1 MKVMTIPSSPFFLLL
16 PMTQAKCEQR
26 YPPGTEI
33 YRKNHFINDEE
44 ESLSVFEVDGLTS
57 KIYCQNLCLLSKLF
71 LDHKTLY
78 YDVEP
83 FLFYVL
89 TKNDRKGAHLIGYF
103 SKEKHCTQRYN
114 VSCIMTLPIYQRFG
128 FGRFLI
134 DFSYLL
140 SKKENLPG
148 TPEKPL
154 SDLGKIS
161 YQSYWKYVILK
172 NIRNKSQI
180 TVEEI
185 SRASGMNVHDIAATL
200 QDLCIFRYLP
210 DQNPKYRITVDN
222 ELFRNMR
229 EPRLLP
235 DEEALRWTPLVIPQL
250 VALAEADRDRQAVAC
265 ISVSGPVAAGPVRQE
280 DTASNHSPGESEV
293 AKPKK
298 RKKRWNKTGYNSG
311 RPKKRRKTNKPD
323 HADESSQDV
332 ASSQRTDDSPAS
344 ISTRGP
350 ESQASQELND
360 DDETTEEE
368 TIDDDDDS
376 HVPKSLPSP
385 EAAAANT
392 DEPNSRS
399 PELYNKTD
407 DCRPDV
413 LTPTVNSQPQA
424 DDIRDADAPADCPRV
439 PQVNDDPCNMSIES
453 VCSLAE
459 NQVSAAGPFSDVGQ
473 MYGKASSELLSV

>member
-1 MKVMTIPSSPFFLLL
+1 
-16 PMTQAKCEQR
+16 MTQSKCEQR

-33 YRKNHFINDEE
+33 YRKNHSINDQD

-161 YQSYWKYVILK
+161 YQSYWKYVIL
-172 NIRNKSQI
+172 NRIRNKEMI

-185 SRASGMNVHDIAATL
+185 SRTSGMNVHDISATL

-210 DQNPKYRITVDN
+210 DSQIKYKLTVDN
-222 ELFRNMR
+222 DLFRNLR

-250 VALAEADRDRQAVAC
+250 VALEADRDRQAAAC
-265 ISVSGPVAAGPVRQE
+265 VNVSGPVASAVFALE
-280 DTASNHSPGESEV
+280 DVTTSNHSPVESEV

-298 RKKRWNKTGYNSG
+298 RKKKWNKTGYNSG

-323 HADESSQDV
+323 HADESSQDQDSRA

-350 ESQASQELND
+350 ESQASQELNE

-368 TIDDDDDS
+368 TIDDEDE
-376 HVPKSLPSP
+376 PRATKAMPSP
-385 EAAAANT
+385 ETTAVNI
-392 DEPNSRS
+392 DDHNSQS
-399 PELYNKTD
+399 PELSNKADECTSAGTAVCIPNIPTTSTKPQQLPND
-407 DCRPDV
+407 EVGAADVPGDCGRV
-413 LTPTVNSQPQA
+413 SQIA
-424 DDIRDADAPADCPRV
+424 
-439 PQVNDDPCNMSIES
+439 DPCMSMES
-453 VCSLAE
+453 ACSMAE
-459 NQVSAAGPFSDVGQ
+459 NQVSVAGPFSEVGQ
-473 MYGKASSELLSV
+473 MYGKSGSELLSV